1 MITRACLSFLDNRAK
16 LCLIKG
22 VEPSRLDR
30 LEFQMEFFTALTDG
44 DRLAIGIIL
53 GIIGTLGV
61 AFIRDW
67 AELIIAER
75 SSAREYDH
83 WKTTIRETDS
93 RSLWED

>member
-1 MITRACLSFLDNRAK
+1 
-16 LCLIKG
+16 
-22 VEPSRLDR
+22 
-30 LEFQMEFFTALTDG
+30 MEFIGALTEG
-44 DRLAIGIIL
+44 DRLAIGILI

-67 AELIIAER
+67 VDIIVAER
-75 SSAREYDH
+75 RSAREYDH

>member
-1 MITRACLSFLDNRAK
+1 
-16 LCLIKG
+16 
-22 VEPSRLDR
+22 
-30 LEFQMEFFTALTDG
+30 MEFIGALTEG
-44 DRLAIGIIL
+44 DRLAIGILI

-67 AELIIAER
+67 VDIIVAER

>member
-1 MITRACLSFLDNRAK
+1 MIKR
-16 LCLIKG
+16 
-22 VEPSRLDR
+22 VEPSWLGRNGVI
-30 LEFQMEFFTALTDG
+30 MEFIGALTDG
-44 DRLAIGIIL
+44 DRLAIGILI

-67 AELIIAER
+67 VDIIVAER

>member
-1 MITRACLSFLDNRAK
+1 
-16 LCLIKG
+16 
-22 VEPSRLDR
+22 
-30 LEFQMEFFTALTDG
+30 MEFIGVLTEG
-44 DRLAIGIIL
+44 DRLAIGILI

-67 AELIIAER
+67 VDIIVAER